1 MRTHVVI
8 RHCGIV
14 LLIISLL
21 LILSAITALLSP
33 SDNSFVPLAVAGL
46 LALICGL
53 LPVLMTKSVDKI
65 QAKEGYTIVLSAWIT
80 AWLFGAIP
88 YMIYGGEFSVI
99 NALFESMS
107 GFTTTG
113 ASILNDIEA
122 LPPGLQL
129 WRIASA
135 WIGGIGVVLLISLAI
150 PDDRNGQVI
159 LVSSETSSLA
169 REYFKGGKRGF
180 VRIMMLTYTAITLIS
195 FICLKMT
202 GMGWFDSLIHAM
214 SACSTCGFS
223 NKNSSIAFFDNPVVE
238 IILIVSMLSG
248 AVNFTLLYS
257 AIIPGRNKRNYILKS
272 EVFRVF
278 MILTFAAVLLITI
291 SLKNNHLYATSGQS
305 LRHALF
311 QTVSIATT
319 TGFATADTNI
329 WPSFCIGILIV
340 CSIICGCAGS
350 TSGGIKI
357 DRIVL
362 VGKEIQN
369 KVHQFRDPSLVLR
382 SKFDGRSC
390 RPYEISQA
398 QLFMLMYLVLIF
410 LGAELNIAA
419 GMDLRSGVSA
429 AIACMGNVGPGFG
442 QVGSMSNY
450 ADLPTMI
457 KLSSMVLMLAGRLEI
472 YPLILSFRRR

>member
-1 MRTHVVI
+1 MRTHVVV

-21 LILSAITALLSP
+21 LIISAITALLSP

-65 QAKEGYTIVLSAWIT
+65 QAKEGYTIVLCAWIT

-113 ASILNDIEA
+113 ASILNDIES

-223 NKNSSIAFFDNPVVE
+223 NKNSSIAFFDNPLIE
-238 IILIVSMLSG
+238 TILVLSMLSG

-257 AIIPGRNKRNYILKS
+257 TIIPGRRKRFYIFKS

-278 MILTFAAVLLITI
+278 MILLAIATLFITVNLRNRMMSDTTGGAFRQAV
-291 SLKNNHLYATSGQS
+291 
-305 LRHALF
+305 F

-319 TGFATADTNI
+319 TGFATADTNV
-329 WPSFCIGILIV
+329 WPDFSIGILIM
-340 CSIICGCAGS
+340 CSLICGCAGS

-362 VGKEIQN
+362 VGKQIHFQF
-369 KVHQFRDPSLVLR
+369 HQFRDPYVVR
-382 SKFDGRSC
+382 RNRVDGRL
-390 RPYEISQA
+390 RNPVEINQA
-398 QLFMLMYLVLIF
+398 GLFILMYFALIF
-410 LGAELNIAA
+410 IGVEFNTIA
-419 GMDLRSGVSA
+419 GMDFRSGISA

-442 QVGSMSNY
+442 DVGSFGNY
-450 ADLPTMI
+450 
-457 KLSSMVLMLAGRLEI
+457 SSMPVAAKLFSIVLMLAGRLEI
-472 YPLILSFRRR
+472 YPLILSFRK